1 MLSARNQFKAKV
13 KSVKLGTV
21 MAEVIMTVGNIEVV
35 AAITSTSAE
44 GMHLKA
50 GDEVKA
56 VIKATEVMVSKE

>member
-13 KSVKLGTV
+13 KSVTIGAI

-35 AAITSTSAE
+35 SLISRTSAE
-44 GMHLKA
+44 GMQIKA

>member
-13 KSVKLGTV
+13 KSVKLGAV
-21 MAEVIMTVGNIEVV
+21 MAEVVMTVGDIEVV
-35 AAITSTSAE
+35 SVITSASAE

-50 GDEVKA
+50 GDAVKA